1 MFHHALSDKRA
12 MMRDVFDRFILAV
25 AAIATAMIG
34 SASLANAD
42 PECPSGSC
50 THGASHSPSYQNGYS
65 SEHDFYSIPKNHEY
79 LKNEMRQDGYNAGL
93 VCQVEL
99 NGGPQ
104 PSSVTDWLSGCVDA
118 LHDLGFKP

>member
-1 MFHHALSDKRA
+1 LTYSRALTGAHA
-12 MMRDVFDRFILAV
+12 MIRDVLDRSILVA
-25 AAIATAMIG
+25 AAIAVATIG
-34 SASLANAD
+34 SASLAHAD

-79 LKNEMRQDGYNAGL
+79 LKSEMRDGYNAGL
-93 VCQVEL
+93 VCQVEI

-104 PSSVTDWLSGCVDA
+104 PPSVTDWISGCVDA